1 MELDNSYFLDN
12 HTKPKPILHGWS
24 LENVDPDHYFI
35 VWFIYNAELIT
46 PATKA
51 NNGWCVYREIELD
64 Y

>member
-1 MELDNSYFLDN
+1 MYRNDYPES
-12 HTKPKPILHGWS
+12 KPILSGWS

-51 NNGWCVYREIELD
+51 KGWCVFREIGLD
-64 Y
+64 F